1 MITDSARS
9 GASPTWGATHTALRR
24 KTTTAAEV
32 TEIGT
37 RLRVTLATGGVSLL
51 TQGVDSGWILVAV
64 AVFAPTSDQPDEQRE

>member
-1 MITDSARS
+1 M
-9 GASPTWGATHTALRR
+9 
-24 KTTTAAEV
+24 